1 MTSPDE
7 PIDVASPV
15 CYAHEFVEPAP
26 PSPLDAA
33 ELAAFLNVLLESE
46 RAGARVLARW
56 SHEAGP
62 DAGVEAATLA
72 AVRDDEARFCA
83 GLTSHLRRI
92 GAEPSC
98 VTGRFYDKAMTLAG
112 WPERLRF
119 LDKGQG
125 WVVREIRDK
134 LPRIGDAPLAAFLR
148 DMLERHEHN
157 LKLCAPPVDRDQA
170 SVSRNSET

>member
-7 PIDVASPV
+7 PIEVSSPV
-15 CYAHEFVEPAP
+15 CYAHEFEDYNGPRR
-26 PSPLDAA
+26 LEAA

-56 SHEAGP
+56 CHEAGP
-62 DAGVEAATLA
+62 DAGVGADTLA

-83 GLTSHLRRI
+83 GLSEHLKRL
-92 GAEPSC
+92 GNEPSHA
-98 VTGRFYDKAMTLAG
+98 TGRFYDKAMTLAA

-119 LDKGQG
+119 LDKGQS
-125 WVVREIRDK
+125 WVAREIRDK
-134 LPRIGDAPLAAFLR
+134 LPRIEDAALAAFLR

-157 LKLCAPPVDRDQA
+157 LKLCAPA
-170 SVSRNSET
+170 